1 MDVLSTSF
9 YDHWWGCLVMPVVSL
24 GLELLWICQN
34 GSLEI
39 HEFSGWKAH
48 GSWERT
54 LGNIGAIPILYA
66 PCMACM
72 VYTNCSAIVCLHAL
86 AIFGRIC
93 WYRINMNQPF
103 QHQGA
108 YGFVRGYH
116 GIQFFWM
123 WKKMMNN
130 WISVVFQFPLNS
142 QTIPRNGCR
151 WTFHPCRSRT
161 CLMHCAAVCAASFC
175 RTATRCPVVDG
186 MNEADLDDVQH
197 DWTVAHMDM
206 QGRRG
211 WFHFISLMYIENSWT
226 FWMLKSPVQKPPCS
240 GFLKSISECC
250 RSMVDFHPEALYVT
264 RQKLRE
270 CMSPQLQSEI
280 CIAVRL
286 GWIDGIE
293 EL

>member
-116 GIQFFWM
+116 GIPQFFWM

-130 WISVVFQFPLNS
+130 WILVVFEFSPLILRQS
-142 QTIPRNGCR
+142 RGMAADGPSIPAGAE
-151 WTFHPCRSRT
+151 
-161 CLMHCAAVCAASFC
+161 L
-175 RTATRCPVVDG
+175 
-186 MNEADLDDVQH
+186 
-197 DWTVAHMDM
+197 
-206 QGRRG
+206 
-211 WFHFISLMYIENSWT
+211 
-226 FWMLKSPVQKPPCS
+226 
-240 GFLKSISECC
+240 
-250 RSMVDFHPEALYVT
+250 AL
-264 RQKLRE
+264 
-270 CMSPQLQSEI
+270 
-280 CIAVRL
+280 CIAL
-286 GWIDGIE
+286 PYAQLLFAEPLPGAPSLTGWTK
-293 EL
+293 LT